1 MDAVRIIIKWNNV
14 TPFLQAATGILT
26 ASKQIWPHAE
36 EDGQMRFVDI
46 FSCKVNVEQ
55 RVVGY
60 EALDEKGIKSLY
72 FDLYKEKIDIMLR
85 SYFDGIILAEDTFFW
100 ISEPEY
106 YTVATI
112 ESGKRALKGIRCVAF
127 TTDKMKA
134 IDFVKYNYNDLSE
147 DGSNLYAIVERIEP
161 GVYPRILESIWFK
174 WDKEKKEYVGCDI
187 PKKLCHIT
195 NFGIG

>member
-1 MDAVRIIIKWNNV
+1 MDPVRITIKWNNV

-106 YTVATI
+106 YTVTVLEA
-112 ESGKRALKGIRCVAF
+112 GKRALKSVRCIAF
-127 TTDKMKA
+127 TIDKMKA
-134 IDFVKYNYNDLSE
+134 IDLVCHNAGDMSE
-147 DGSNLYAIVERIEP
+147 NGSNTYSVIERIEP
-161 GVYPRILESIWFK
+161 GLLPRILESIWFK